1 MKVYYIRVSTLEQN
15 TDRQKANIPEGE
27 KVYEDKCSG
36 AIPFSERE
44 NGRIILE
51 QANKNLIDTLF
62 VHSIDRLGRS
72 TLDILN
78 TIQVLTQLGVNVVSQ
93 KEGISTIVDG
103 KENPV
108 AKMLISVLATLSE
121 FERNNIKERQK
132 EGIAVAR
139 ERGVY
144 KANGGN
150 KKVES
155 VNEFL
160 NKRKSKVIAKY
171 LNEGNSIRRT
181 ALLSKSSIGLV
192 QKVSTLI
199 RENGVTAL
207 DTSIYDAVTL
217 STENFVRNFVR
228 EDYTKA
234 ILKDVN
240 KANKMFSELD
250 EDLKTLV
257 RDEIESNL
265 SYFED
270 KGVNIKKIILA

>member
-15 TDRQKANIPEGE
+15 TERQKVNIPEGA

-78 TIQVLTQLGVNVVSQ
+78 TIQNLTQLGVNVVSQ

-144 KANGGN
+144 KSNGGN
-150 KKVES
+150 KKAES
-155 VNEFL
+155 VNDFL

-199 RENGVTAL
+199 RENGEIQNIV
-207 DTSIYDAVTL
+207 DIDSDASL
-217 STENFVRNFVR
+217 STEIFVRNFVR

-250 EDLKTLV
+250 ESLKNLV
-257 RDEIESNL
+257 RDEIEGNL
-265 SYFED
+265 SWFES

>member
-15 TDRQKANIPEGE
+15 TERQKVNIPEGV

-36 AIPFSERE
+36 AIPFNERY
-44 NGRIILE
+44 NGSIILE
-51 QANKNLIDTLF
+51 QAKNNLIDTLF

-72 TLDILN
+72 TIDILN
-78 TIQVLTQLGVNVVSQ
+78 TIQDLTQLGVNVVSE
-93 KEGISTIVDG
+93 KEGISTLVDG

-121 FERNNIKERQK
+121 FERNNIKERQR
-132 EGIAVAR
+132 EGIAIAK

-144 KANGGN
+144 KNNGGK

-155 VNEFL
+155 AEEFL
-160 NKRKSKVIAKY
+160 NKRKSKIIVKY
-171 LNEGNSIRRT
+171 LNERNSIRRT

-192 QKVSTLI
+192 QKVVKL
-199 RENGVTAL
+199 REQITA
-207 DTSIYDAVTL
+207 DADAYIYSAVTQ
-217 STENFVRNFVR
+217 STADYVKNFVR

-250 EDLKTLV
+250 EDLKILV
-257 RDEIESNL
+257 RDEIEGNL
-265 SYFED
+265 SWFET

>member
-15 TDRQKANIPEGE
+15 TERQKVNIPEGV

-36 AIPFSERE
+36 AIPFSERY
-44 NGRIILE
+44 NGSIILE
-51 QANKNLIDTLF
+51 QAKKNLIDTLF

-78 TIQVLTQLGVNVVSQ
+78 TIQDLTQLGVNVVSE
-93 KEGISTIVDG
+93 KEGISTLVDG

-121 FERNNIKERQK
+121 FERNNIKERQR
-132 EGIAVAR
+132 EGIAIAK

-144 KANGGN
+144 KNNGGK

-155 VNEFL
+155 AEEFL
-160 NKRKSKVIAKY
+160 NKRKSKIIVKY
-171 LNEGNSIRRT
+171 LNERNSIRRT

-192 QKVSTLI
+192 QKVVKL
-199 RENGVTAL
+199 REQISA
-207 DTSIYDAVTL
+207 DADAYIYSAVTQ
-217 STENFVRNFVR
+217 STADYVKNFVR

-250 EDLKTLV
+250 EDLKILV
-257 RDEIESNL
+257 RDEIEGNL
-265 SYFED
+265 SWFET

>member
-1 MKVYYIRVSTLEQN
+1 VSTLEQN
-15 TDRQKANIPEGE
+15 TERQKVNIPEGV

-36 AIPFSERE
+36 AIPFSERY
-44 NGRIILE
+44 NGSIILE
-51 QANKNLIDTLF
+51 QAKKNLIDTLY

-72 TLDILN
+72 TIDILN
-78 TIQVLTQLGVNVVSQ
+78 TIQDLTQLGVNVVSE
-93 KEGISTIVDG
+93 KEGISTLVDG

-108 AKMLISVLATLSE
+108 AKMLISVLATLAE
-121 FERNNIKERQK
+121 FERNNIKERQR
-132 EGIAVAR
+132 EGIAIAK

-144 KANGGN
+144 KNNGGK

-155 VNEFL
+155 AEEFL
-160 NKRKSKVIAKY
+160 NKRKSKIIVKY
-171 LNEGNSIRRT
+171 LNERNSIRRT

-192 QKVSTLI
+192 QKVVKL
-199 RENGVTAL
+199 REQISA
-207 DTSIYDAVTL
+207 DADAYIYSAVTQ
-217 STENFVRNFVR
+217 STADYVKNFVR

-250 EDLKTLV
+250 EDLKILV
-257 RDEIESNL
+257 RDEIEGNL
-265 SYFED
+265 SWFET